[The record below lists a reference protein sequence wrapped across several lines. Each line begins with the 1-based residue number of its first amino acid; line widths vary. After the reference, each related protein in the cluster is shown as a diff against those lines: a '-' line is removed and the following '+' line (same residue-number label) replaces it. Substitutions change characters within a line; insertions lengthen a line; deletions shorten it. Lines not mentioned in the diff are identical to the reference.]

1 MQFLLFSVLFL
12 DVFGV
17 SAKTSPA
24 MVLKQSANFLSS
36 LATAD
41 PEVINKMIGLVTD
54 LEKQGQDEK
63 NDLIAKASAQAQV
76 EEQKKREH
84 DVTEKELKDAQ
95 EHFAADTANVN
106 SLTAEELTKR
116 ALLEAATLKRDGAQ
130 KHADETKA
138 SMISITN
145 RVAEEKKAF
154 AQVLELLDS
163 VVVPKN
169 LLTIGRS
176 LLGSDAADPDAV
188 AAVKAQVVD
197 LDKAADQEAAD
208 AIAADT
214 DAQDKLATAKSEYS
228 AASDTHTAVAG
239 ALKEAQED
247 LDAARIDRD
256 NKITAERVAREIEHT
271 EHLKTVELNSFRDL
285 EVERINEEAKALAE
299 TKKLLKTLL

>member
-1 MQFLLFSVLFL
+1 MQFLLLAVLFL

-41 PEVINKMIGLVTD
+41 PEIVNKMINLVAD
-54 LEKQGQDEK
+54 LETQGQDEK

-84 DVTEKELKDAQ
+84 DVTEKELQDAKD
-95 EHFAADTANVN
+95 HFAAVTAKVN
-106 SLTAEELTKR
+106 SLSAEEVTKR
-116 ALLEAATLKRDGAQ
+116 SLLAVATSKRDDAQ
-130 KHADETKA
+130 SLADETKA
-138 SMISITN
+138 TMISTTN

-154 AQVLELLDS
+154 AQVLQLLDS

-197 LDKAADQEAAD
+197 LDKAADQEASD

-214 DAQDKLATAKSEYS
+214 DAQDKLVTAKAEYS
-228 AASDTHTAVAG
+228 AALDVHTTVAG
-239 ALKEAQED
+239 ALKEAQEE
-247 LDAARIDRD
+247 LNLAKTDRD
-256 NKITAERVAREIEHT
+256 NKITAERVAREIEHK
-271 EHLKTVELNSFRDL
+271 EHLKTIELNNFRDL
-285 EVERINEEAKALAE
+285 EVARIDEEAEALAE

>member
-1 MQFLLFSVLFL
+1 MQFLLLAVLFL

-41 PEVINKMIGLVTD
+41 PEIVNKMINLVAD
-54 LEKQGQDEK
+54 LETQGQDEK

-84 DVTEKELKDAQ
+84 DVTEKELQDAKD
-95 EHFAADTANVN
+95 HFAAVTAKVN
-106 SLTAEELTKR
+106 SLSAEEVTKR
-116 ALLEAATLKRDGAQ
+116 SLLAVATSKRDDAQ
-130 KHADETKA
+130 SLADETKA
-138 SMISITN
+138 TMISTTN

-154 AQVLELLDS
+154 AQVLQLLDS

-197 LDKAADQEAAD
+197 LDKAADQEASD

-214 DAQDKLATAKSEYS
+214 DAQDKLVTAKAEYS
-228 AASDTHTAVAG
+228 AALDVHTTVAG
-239 ALKEAQED
+239 ALKEAQEE
-247 LDAARIDRD
+247 LNLAKTDRD
-256 NKITAERVAREIEHT
+256 NKITAERVAREIEH
-271 EHLKTVELNSFRDL
+271 K
-285 EVERINEEAKALAE
+285 
-299 TKKLLKTLL
+299 